1 MRSPTDSRRELAH
14 RVSGGLLITLYWN
27 PHDDST
33 SITVHQLTS
42 WETISFPVRRDLALH
57 AFHHPFAHL
66 PQQDAA
72 ETASHTPQDSGEAPI
87 RR

>member
-1 MRSPTDSRRELAH
+1 MPIATGSRRELAH
-14 RVSGGLLITLYWN
+14 RVSGGLEITLYWN

-42 WETISFPVRRDLALH
+42 WETISFPVRPDHALH

-66 PQQDAA
+66 RQQDAA
-72 ETASHTPQDSGEAPI
+72 ETASHTPQDCGGAEI
-87 RR
+87 LR